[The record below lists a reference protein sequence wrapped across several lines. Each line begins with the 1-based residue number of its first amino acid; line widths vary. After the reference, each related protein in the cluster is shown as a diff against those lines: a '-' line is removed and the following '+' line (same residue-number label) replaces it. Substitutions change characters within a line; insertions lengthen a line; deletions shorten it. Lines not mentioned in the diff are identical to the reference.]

1 MDRRHFAKC
10 YTDLI
15 DVSPSFENYKLLGD
29 ALMRIQE
36 PEDAISAYNEANRL
50 NPKDESIIR
59 DIGRALVLN
68 IKKNFSFLINSI
80 NNC

>member
-59 DIGRALVLN
+59 DIGKALVM
-68 IKKNFSFLINSI
+68 K
-80 NNC
+80 